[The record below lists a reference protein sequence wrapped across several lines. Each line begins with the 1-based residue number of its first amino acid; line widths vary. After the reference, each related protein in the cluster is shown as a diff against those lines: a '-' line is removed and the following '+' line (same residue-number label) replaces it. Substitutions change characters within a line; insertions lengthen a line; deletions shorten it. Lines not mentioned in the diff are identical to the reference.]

1 MSTFLISKKRAF
13 LQAPLKADVK
23 GNKMSDKDSKMSAM
37 SELQPYFDSYL
48 EKMRKAKNSSG
59 LTLQELSDL
68 SGVPYNNI
76 CDTNSGRTKQPLLFY
91 EAAKCKTLGLSLN
104 ALCGLDEPRMS
115 DFAQRQRIHELEL
128 KNVQQAGDVR
138 RLTEV
143 NVEKDKRLYSHR
155 PMLYA
160 LIAMCVILTMALI
173 GYMIFDASV
182 TTAGLFKSAR
192 TSTFAILLIII
203 ALLSLV
209 VIFLAVKSD
218 LSWNRKEK

>member
-91 EAAKCKTLGLSLN
+91 EAAKCKMLGLSLN

-115 DFAQRQRIHELEL
+115 DFAQQQRIHELEL

-203 ALLSLV
+203 VLLSLV
-209 VIFLAVKSD
+209 VISLAVKSD

>member
-115 DFAQRQRIHELEL
+115 DFAQQQRIHELEL

-143 NVEKDKRLYSHR
+143 NVEKDNRLYSHR

-203 ALLSLV
+203 VLLSLV
-209 VIFLAVKSD
+209 VISLAVKSD

>member
-1 MSTFLISKKRAF
+1 
-13 LQAPLKADVK
+13 
-23 GNKMSDKDSKMSAM
+23 M

-91 EAAKCKTLGLSLN
+91 EAAKCEALGLSLN
-104 ALCGLDEPRMS
+104 ALCGLDEPQQS
-115 DFAQRQRIHELEL
+115 DFAQQQRIHELEL
-128 KNVQQAGDVR
+128 NNVQQAGDIR

-143 NVEKDKRLYSHR
+143 NTEKDKRLYSHR

-160 LIAMCVILTMALI
+160 LVAMCTILTMALI
-173 GYMIFDASV
+173 GYMIFDASL
-182 TTAGLFKSAR
+182 TYAGLFKSAG
-192 TSTFAILLIII
+192 TSLFAILLIIVV
-203 ALLSLV
+203 LLSLLV
-209 VIFLAVKSD
+209 VFLAVKSD
-218 LSWNRKEK
+218 VEWNGKGK

>member
-104 ALCGLDEPRMS
+104 ALCGLDKPRMS
-115 DFAQRQRIHELEL
+115 DFAQQQRIHELEL

-143 NVEKDKRLYSHR
+143 NVEKDKRLYSHW

-160 LIAMCVILTMALI
+160 LIAMCVILTMALV

-203 ALLSLV
+203 VLLSLV
-209 VIFLAVKSD
+209 VISLAVKSD

>member
-37 SELQPYFDSYL
+37 SELQPYFDS
-48 EKMRKAKNSSG
+48 
-59 LTLQELSDL
+59 
-68 SGVPYNNI
+68 
-76 CDTNSGRTKQPLLFY
+76 
-91 EAAKCKTLGLSLN
+91 

-115 DFAQRQRIHELEL
+115 DFAQQQRIHELEL

-203 ALLSLV
+203 VLLSLV
-209 VIFLAVKSD
+209 VISLAVKSD

>member
-1 MSTFLISKKRAF
+1 
-13 LQAPLKADVK
+13 
-23 GNKMSDKDSKMSAM
+23 MSDEDSKMSAM

-115 DFAQRQRIHELEL
+115 DLAQQQRIHELEL
-128 KNVQQAGDVR
+128 ENVQQAGDVR

-203 ALLSLV
+203 VLLSLV
-209 VIFLAVKSD
+209 VISLAVKSD